1 MALVLYAPPADEP
14 VDLAEAKAHLRVSTT
29 DDDVYIQQLIVAAR
43 RWAEE
48 FTRRSL
54 VTQTWDLYLDGELY
68 ANFSRYMGRD
78 DIIRMPFAPLQSVTH
93 IKYIDIDGTEQ
104 TLSSSIYTVDN
115 KSQPGRIALAYGQSW
130 PSGRDVINS
139 VNIRFIAGYGTPED
153 VPEDFAHAIKIM
165 IAHLYEHREPIIVG
179 AAISNVPD
187 SAEALLWPY
196 RVELP

>member
-1 MALVLYAPPADEP
+1 MALVLFAPPGDEP

-48 FTRRSL
+48 FTRRSM
-54 VTQTWDLYLDGELY
+54 VTQTWDWYMDDGFPGEV
-68 ANFSRYMGRD
+68 FK
-78 DIIRMPFAPLQSVTH
+78 IPQAPLQSVTYV
-93 IKYIDIDGTEQ
+93 KYIDSDGTEQ
-104 TLSSSIYTVDN
+104 TLSTSIYTVDN
-115 KSQPGRIALAYGQSW
+115 KSQPGRIFLTYNQEW
-130 PSGRDVINS
+130 PDVQDTYNN

-179 AAISNVPD
+179 AAISNVPA
-187 SAEALLWPY
+187 SSEALLWPY
-196 RVELP
+196 RVDLP